1 MRRDKDGGS
10 RRKMLG
16 RAQGFGLR
24 LDARAL
30 STTTPHRVS
39 AQHTVGERRDVRPL
53 SREPHDW
60 GLFNSTYFIIHWKRK
75 AVPDPICRLHGLRR
89 NTQHILWLEITTEWQ
104 LRMSIT
110 RMRRGI
116 ERNSQP
122 KTRRGGLPSTL
133 RGYRSYCGTRL
144 DGPSAL

>member
-1 MRRDKDGGS
+1 MADNRTQKCLASSERSVNCWMLVPYRQRR
-10 RRKMLG
+10 
-16 RAQGFGLR
+16 
-24 LDARAL
+24 
-30 STTTPHRVS
+30 PNRVS
-39 AQHTVGERRDVRPL
+39 APDTDERRDVRPL

-133 RGYRSYCGTRL
+133 RGYRSYCGARL